1 MASVGMGTFF
11 NYLAWRMEM
20 TQDAFNFDA
29 AQAARD
35 VGIDRACNPAF
46 RKEALRK
53 AKAHAIALGLALG
66 KVTADDV
73 KRRMLNYGDDPDNLG
88 NAAGAIFRQDPA
100 WEYVGS
106 KPSEQVKRHA
116 GRISVWRYVGV

>member
-1 MASVGMGTFF
+1 V
-11 NYLAWRMEM
+11 
-20 TQDAFNFDA
+20 TQTGFDFDA
-29 AQAARD
+29 AQEARD
-35 VGIDRACNPAF
+35 AGINRACNPAF

-53 AKAHAIALGLALG
+53 AKDHALALG
-66 KVTADDV
+66 HSLGLVTIDDV
-73 KRRMLNYGDDPDNLG
+73 KRRMLNYGDDPDELG

-116 GRISVWRYVGV
+116 GRSGVWRYVGA

>member
-1 MASVGMGTFF
+1 
-11 NYLAWRMEM
+11 M
-20 TQDAFNFDA
+20 TQTDFNFDA
-29 AQAARD
+29 AAAARD
-35 VGIDRACNPAF
+35 AGLDRACNPSF

-53 AKAHAIALGLALG
+53 AKAHAIALGLVLG
-66 KVTADDV
+66 EVTADDV

-106 KPSEQVKRHA
+106 KPSEQVRRHA